1 MQKRYYRKNESGAVS
16 GSLIGLVLLGIALVA
31 CVGLAIW
38 LFIQYSDQKGNV
50 DARVDAAVAEAVRN
64 TQEEEQEKFLEREKE
79 PNRQFVGPD
88 DYGRL
93 TFDYPK
99 TWSAYLKGDGTGKGN
114 YEAYLHPLTVPSVDA
129 GESRFALR
137 VVIENDAYD
146 EIIAE
151 YSGAVEEGELKS
163 STVSASGHRGT
174 RLDGTFTKDI
184 RGSAVFFK
192 LRDKTVS
199 LFTDANTFKPDFDKI
214 IKTIDFND

>member
-16 GSLIGLVLLGIALVA
+16 GSLVGLVLLGLALVA
-31 CVGLAIW
+31 CVGLAVW
-38 LFIQYSDQKGNV
+38 LFVQYSDQKSNV
-50 DARVDAAVAEAVRN
+50 DAKVDAAVAEAVRE
-64 TQEEEQEKFLEREKE
+64 TQEDEQEKFLEREKE
-79 PNRQFVGPD
+79 PNRQFAGPD

-93 TFDYPK
+93 TFNYPK
-99 TWSAYLKGDGTGKGN
+99 TWSVYVNSDASGKGS
-114 YEAYLHPLTVPSVDA
+114 YEAYLHPVIVPSVDA

-137 VVIENDAYD
+137 VVIESEAYD
-146 EIIAE
+146 EVIAS
-151 YSGAVEEGELKS
+151 YSGAVEDGELKS
-163 STVSASGHRGT
+163 STVSANGHRGT

-192 LRDKTVS
+192 LRDKTIS